1 VSAPKSATRL
11 SRAALLAL
19 LLVPAGLCLLL
30 PHAPRCFSMT
40 VVGLPCPG
48 CGLGRA
54 LLDLGRLELRSALV
68 GYPPLL
74 PLAAG
79 YLLALVLVARGAVGR
94 RIGARG
100 WRLVTLVGGAAS
112 VVVVCNWIFQLSRG
126 VSP

>member
-1 VSAPKSATRL
+1 MSAPDAATRL
-11 SRAALLAL
+11 PRAALLAL

-40 VVGLPCPG
+40 VVGLQCPG

-54 LLDLGRLELRSALV
+54 LLALGRLELRSAIV

-79 YLLALVLVARGAVGR
+79 YLLALVLAARGAVGR
-94 RIGARG
+94 PVGAPG
-100 WRLVTLVGGAAS
+100 WRLATLAGGAAT
-112 VVVVCNWIFQLSRG
+112 VAVVCNWILQLTRG
-126 VSP
+126 VPL